1 LTPDYTIP
9 DTIQCMNYSQTCIQW
24 SLFEERK
31 YDRIIQMKANLILV
45 DQYLIDET
53 AAGQIL
59 YEGK

>member
-1 LTPDYTIP
+1 
-9 DTIQCMNYSQTCIQW
+9 MNYSQTCIQW